1 MRPFEFGTVLG
12 SNDLAGA
19 RNPQAPAAR
28 ASYDNRSGSAL
39 LRRSGKAAPF
49 DAPLR
54 GDQRSAR
61 LASRRKPEVDD
72 RAFQQ
77 LRDYYQALLREPVP
91 ERLTALVEALAAGK
105 PPR

>member
-54 GDQRSAR
+54 GDQRSAL
-61 LASRRKPEVDD
+61 LASHRKPVDD

-91 ERLTALVEALAAGK
+91 ERLTELVEALAAGK